1 MSRFG
6 DFQDICSNTPSYT
19 WCNLFYRQL
28 SANSSLSGLL
38 TGLSANATTAP
49 VGINPSCGIKRVGS
63 DGSIGNIAN
72 IVVCAISMIVVVG
85 LIFQTERRKAAVG
98 RVELRNM
105 LVLYF
110 LTLPFQL
117 ITNGSLLMQGSTG
130 LVVLTAIHAALV
142 ATLFWALLA
151 NALVS
156 TQVVE
161 DGTMASLA
169 PFFLLSVLI
178 FGGTLYISL
187 DVALGIT
194 HTLGPSSSDPGQL
207 LSIPLFVM
215 TSLWPAVAAFLYL
228 SIMLY
233 IVLNMLKEVRPAL
246 YYVLAGV
253 VFVLS
258 QLAWFL
264 LGKVICEGSGS
275 KVDGSF
281 IATILETT
289 TVALLFL
296 GWKSITEGTWDDDS
310 TYY

>member
-1 MSRFG
+1 MSFG
-6 DFQDICSNTPSYT
+6 DYSDICSSVPSYT

-28 SANSSLSGLL
+28 SANSNLSHLL
-38 TGLSANATTAP
+38 TGLSTNSTSAP
-49 VGINPSCGIKRVGS
+49 VGINPSCGIERVGN
-63 DGSIGNIAN
+63 DGSVGNIAN
-72 IVVCAISMIVVVG
+72 IVACALSMVVVVG
-85 LIFQTERRKAAVG
+85 LILLTERRKAAVG

-117 ITNGSLLMQGSTG
+117 MANGSLLIQGSTG
-130 LVVLTAIHAALV
+130 LVVLTAINAALV
-142 ATLFWALLA
+142 STLFWALLA

-169 PFFLLSVLI
+169 PFFILSALI

-194 HTLGPSSSDPGQL
+194 QLLGPSSSDPGQL

-215 TSLWPAVAAFLYL
+215 TSLWPALSAFLYFA
-228 SIMLY
+228 IMLY
-233 IVLNMLKEVRPAL
+233 VILNMLKEVRPTL

-253 VFVLS
+253 AFVLS

-264 LGKVICEGSGS
+264 LGKVICDGSGS

-281 IATILETT
+281 IATILETA
-289 TVALLFL
+289 TVGLLFL
-296 GWKSITEGTWDDDS
+296 GWKSITEGAWDDDS

>member
-6 DFQDICSNTPSYT
+6 DFKDICSNTPSYT

-28 SANSSLSGLL
+28 SENSSLSGLL
-38 TGLSANATTAP
+38 NGLSANATSAP
-49 VGINPSCGIKRVGS
+49 VGINPTCGIPRVGN
-63 DGSIGNIAN
+63 DNSIGNIAN
-72 IVVCAISMIVVVG
+72 IIVCAVSMVVVVG
-85 LIFQTERRKAAVG
+85 LIFLTERRKAAVG

-110 LTLPFQL
+110 FTLPFQL
-117 ITNGSLLMQGSTG
+117 ITNGSLLIQGSTG

-161 DGTMASLA
+161 DGTMASLV
-169 PFFLLSVLI
+169 PFFLLSALI

-215 TSLWPAVAAFLYL
+215 TSLWPAIAAFLYL
-228 SIMLY
+228 FVMLY

-253 VFVLS
+253 VFILS

-264 LGKVICEGSGS
+264 LGKIICEGSGS

-296 GWKSITEGTWDDDS
+296 GWKSITEGAWDGDS
-310 TYY
+310 IY